1 MKIFV
6 SKIIVQQKHDLR
18 KNDELDRYLLLQ
30 LDKNKEAI
38 EALEFWEQQQRQ
50 YPFLSR
56 YARCIFS
63 IPATTT
69 NVEREFS
76 TAGFIL
82 NERRTSLQPDKLENI
97 LLVRSAEK
105 HLGKK

>member
-6 SKIIVQQKHDLR
+6 LKIIVQQKHDIR
-18 KNDELDRYLLLQ
+18 KNDELDGYLLLQ
-30 LDKNKEAI
+30 LDKNKETI
-38 EALEFWEQQQRQ
+38 EALDFWEQQQQ
-50 YPFLSR
+50 QFPSLSR

-63 IPATTT
+63 IPATTI

-76 TAGFIL
+76 TAGFSL

-97 LLVRSAEK
+97 LLVRSVEK
-105 HLGKK
+105 YLGKK